1 MPGGADMMMKWIQR
15 DGTRKSVDTDAIVRM
30 EFVPNKKY
38 GHPMLTVMTCDIV
51 DTIAGRPDL
60 PGDPTYIP
68 DMDTA
73 EVMIS
78 QPDADKDARTKS
90 LTCMTTYSNARH
102 LSDLPCNGPSM
113 VRGTRRHIVWATRKQ
128 RRTYYA

>member
-1 MPGGADMMMKWIQR
+1 MMMKWIQR
-15 DGTRKSVDTDAIVRM
+15 DGTRKSVDIDAIVRM

-38 GHPMLTVMTCDIV
+38 GHPMLTVMTCDLV
-51 DTIAGRPDL
+51 DTIAGRPEL

-78 QPDADKDARTKS
+78 QPEVGKKAWRPFRIPDEILELHDYLLDIKAF
-90 LTCMTTYSNARH
+90 
-102 LSDLPCNGPSM
+102 G
-113 VRGTRRHIVWATRKQ
+113 
-128 RRTYYA
+128 